1 MLRITLIGGLWWG
14 RRYRFIVH
22 RWRRSTGRVA
32 GQGLSLP
39 IHRICFFFF
48 PPVVHFSS
56 GVALFFSFRFFF
68 LSFFRFFVRSLFLCG
83 QVAAAIPKLAT
94 AARLFRSC
102 HFRIRSCFHSID
114 FLIPAGNFQLFH
126 VSIIS
131 YRLLPSFFF
140 LLGFHELIESLC
152 FFRFSIRFH
161 GFLPSFTEFHGFEV
175 GSFGFYEVSRV
186 LPSFTGFYLV
196 AMISFELLPSFT

>member
-140 LLGFHELIESLC
+140 TGFSRIDWISL
-152 FFRFSIRFH
+152 FFFDFLS
-161 GFLPSFTEFHGFEV
+161 GFM
-175 GSFGFYEVSRV
+175 GFYLV
-186 LPSFTGFYLV
+186 LPSFMVLSWLFWFLRGFTGF
-196 AMISFELLPSFT
+196 T

>member
-48 PPVVHFSS
+48 PPVVHFFKRRRPF
-56 GVALFFSFRFFF
+56 LFIPFF
-68 LSFFRFFVRSLFLCG
+68 LSFFLSILRSFSFPMRPGGGRHSKVGDGRSTFSKLPLPD
-83 QVAAAIPKLAT
+83 PKLFPLH
-94 AARLFRSC
+94 RFP
-102 HFRIRSCFHSID
+102 HSGREFPIVPRFD
-114 FLIPAGNFQLFH
+114 HLVPA
-126 VSIIS
+126 VTE
-131 YRLLPSFFF
+131 FF

-152 FFRFSIRFH
+152 FFSIFYQV
-161 GFLPSFTEFHGFEV
+161 SWVFT
-175 GSFGFYEVSRV
+175 
-186 LPSFTGFYLV
+186 
-196 AMISFELLPSFT
+196 